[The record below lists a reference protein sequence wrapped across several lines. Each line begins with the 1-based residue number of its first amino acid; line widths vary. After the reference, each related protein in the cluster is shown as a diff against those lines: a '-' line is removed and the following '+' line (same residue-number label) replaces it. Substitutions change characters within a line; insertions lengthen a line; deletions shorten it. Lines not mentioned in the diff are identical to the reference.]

1 MEISNFIFISSSLT
15 VIINILPIISFINF
29 FFSKENFETIPIAR
43 IIANYMN
50 SLAFFFYSS
59 IIFNI
64 EVRFAN
70 LVSAIIS
77 LILLL
82 VYFYLELSRYFLDS
96 ILNFIILVMGTS
108 CCYQWLSKIIIE
120 EKIVGRIYLITNLTS
135 IIIQMQYIY
144 NGISKKNYLL
154 IPITYDSISFPHF
167 FSWIIYGFLI
177 KDFYITTA
185 NGICIFVNLV
195 QILLYFHFRKQYLS
209 TVNEETS
216 IEIGEETKKEKEFN
230 SVEEMKERPVK
241 IESNPL

>member
-1 MEISNFIFISSSLT
+1 MEISNFIFIPSSLT
-15 VIINILPIISFINF
+15 IIINILPIISFLNF

-43 IIANYMN
+43 IVANYMN

-70 LVSAIIS
+70 LVSSIIS
-77 LILLL
+77 LVLML

-96 ILNFIILVMGTS
+96 VLNFIILVMGTS

-135 IIIQMQYIY
+135 IIIQLQYIY

-154 IPITYDSISFPHF
+154 IPITYDSISFPYF
-167 FSWIIYGFLI
+167 FSWILYGFLI

-185 NGICIFVNLV
+185 NGVCIFVNLV
-195 QILLYFHFRKQYLS
+195 QILLYFHFRKQFLS
-209 TVNEETS
+209 SINEETS
-216 IEIGEETKKEKEFN
+216 IEIGEETKKEFN
-230 SVEEMKERPVK
+230 SVEGMKERPVK

>member
-1 MEISNFIFISSSLT
+1 MEISNFIFIPSSLT
-15 VIINILPIISFINF
+15 VIINILPIISFLNF

-43 IIANYMN
+43 IVANYMN

-77 LILLL
+77 LILML

-195 QILLYFHFRKQYLS
+195 QILLYFHFRKQFLS

>member
-1 MEISNFIFISSSLT
+1 MEISNFIFIPSSLT
-15 VIINILPIISFINF
+15 VIINILPIISFLNF

-43 IIANYMN
+43 IVANYMN

-77 LILLL
+77 LILML

-96 ILNFIILVMGTS
+96 VLNFIILVMGTS

-120 EKIVGRIYLITNLTS
+120 ETIVGRIYLITNLTS

-209 TVNEETS
+209 TVDEETS

>member
-1 MEISNFIFISSSLT
+1 MEISNFIFIPSSLT

-43 IIANYMN
+43 IVANYMN

-64 EVRFAN
+64 QVRFAN

-77 LILLL
+77 LILML

-96 ILNFIILVMGTS
+96 VLNFIILVMGTS

-209 TVNEETS
+209 TINEETS

>member
-1 MEISNFIFISSSLT
+1 MEISNFIFIPSSLT
-15 VIINILPIISFINF
+15 VIINILPIISFLNF

-43 IIANYMN
+43 IVANYMN

-77 LILLL
+77 LILML

-96 ILNFIILVMGTS
+96 VLNFIILVMGTS

-120 EKIVGRIYLITNLTS
+120 ENIVGRIYLITNLTS

-209 TVNEETS
+209 TINEETS

>member
-1 MEISNFIFISSSLT
+1 
-15 VIINILPIISFINF
+15 
-29 FFSKENFETIPIAR
+29 
-43 IIANYMN
+43 MN

-70 LVSAIIS
+70 LVSSIIS
-77 LILLL
+77 LVLML

-96 ILNFIILVMGTS
+96 VLNFIILAMGTS

-135 IIIQMQYIY
+135 IIIQLQYIY

-195 QILLYFHFRKQYLS
+195 QILLYFHFRKQFLS
-209 TVNEETS
+209 SINEETS
-216 IEIGEETKKEKEFN
+216 IEIGEETKKEFN
-230 SVEEMKERPVK
+230 SVEGMKERPVK

>member
-1 MEISNFIFISSSLT
+1 MEISNFIFIPSSLT
-15 VIINILPIISFINF
+15 VIINILPIISFLNF
-29 FFSKENFETIPIAR
+29 FFNKENFETIPIDR
-43 IIANYMN
+43 IVANYMN

-77 LILLL
+77 LILML

-96 ILNFIILVMGTS
+96 VLNFIILVMGTS

-209 TVNEETS
+209 TVDEETS

>member
-1 MEISNFIFISSSLT
+1 MEISNFIFIPSSLT
-15 VIINILPIISFINF
+15 VIINILPIISFLNF

-43 IIANYMN
+43 IVANYMN

-77 LILLL
+77 LILML

-96 ILNFIILVMGTS
+96 VLNFIILVMGTS

>member
-1 MEISNFIFISSSLT
+1 MEISNFIFIPSSLT
-15 VIINILPIISFINF
+15 VIINILPIISFLNF

-43 IIANYMN
+43 IVANYMN

-77 LILLL
+77 LILML

-96 ILNFIILVMGTS
+96 VLNFIILVMGTS

-209 TVNEETS
+209 TINEETS
-216 IEIGEETKKEKEFN
+216 IEIEETKKEKEFN

>member
-1 MEISNFIFISSSLT
+1 MEISNFIFIPSSLT
-15 VIINILPIISFINF
+15 VIINILPIISFLNF

-43 IIANYMN
+43 IVANYMN
-50 SLAFFFYSS
+50 SLAIFFYSS

-77 LILLL
+77 LILML

-96 ILNFIILVMGTS
+96 VLNFIILVMGTS

-209 TVNEETS
+209 TINEETS

>member
-1 MEISNFIFISSSLT
+1 MEISNFIFIPSSLT
-15 VIINILPIISFINF
+15 VIINILPIISFLNF

-43 IIANYMN
+43 IVANYMN

-77 LILLL
+77 LILML

-96 ILNFIILVMGTS
+96 VLNFIILVMGTS

-120 EKIVGRIYLITNLTS
+120 ENIVGRIYLITNLTS